1 MVLLFA
7 SGVTLVKLE
16 SLGWVSQEPGSE
28 VEIGMQDVN
37 WGGPGGPHLRE
48 MRAGEL
54 GRGNRGSGTV
64 MKLLQ

>member
-1 MVLLFA
+1 MVVLFA

-28 VEIGMQDVN
+28 VEICMQDVN
-37 WGGPGGPHLRE
+37 WGGPGDPHLRE
-48 MRAGEL
+48 MREEL
-54 GRGNRGSGTV
+54 GRGHRGSGTE

>member
-48 MRAGEL
+48 MREGEL
-54 GRGNRGSGTV
+54 GEATEAQE
-64 MKLLQ
+64 L